1 MGYIT
6 TTLIDYE
13 SLYRQKVIS
22 FKTGYRQIEKD
33 DKLPR
38 LSCTLGK
45 SRKSFVFLKNISLYP
60 ISRVQKIHL
69 ASINNFSNRK
79 YIRAFNSLTMWHNE
93 KGDQLLVFTSTVSQC
108 QKSFMLVIY
117 RRENRLENLRKVLY
131 DLSCL
136 NGFHKQR
143 SAKITA
149 TNVIIEWVS
158 KICRHY
164 KTPSYNDRHSSYLLY
179 QSYLIS
185 NISNT

>member
-1 MGYIT
+1 MYVGKISKFFCISKEYI
-6 TTLIDYE
+6 LI
-13 SLYRQKVIS
+13 SHI
-22 FKTGYRQIEKD
+22 
-33 DKLPR
+33 
-38 LSCTLGK
+38 K
-45 SRKSFVFLKNISLYP
+45 SV
-60 ISRVQKIHL
+60 KIHL

>member
-1 MGYIT
+1 MYVG
-6 TTLIDYE
+6 
-13 SLYRQKVIS
+13 KIS
-22 FKTGYRQIEKD
+22 KTFCISKEY
-33 DKLPR
+33 
-38 LSCTLGK
+38 
-45 SRKSFVFLKNISLYP
+45 ISLYP

-149 TNVIIEWVS
+149 TNVIIDSECQKFAVTTKPLPIMIDTLVIYFIKVIWSATFPIPNKCSLCERMLVE
-158 KICRHY
+158 
-164 KTPSYNDRHSSYLLY
+164 NM
-179 QSYLIS
+179 
-185 NISNT
+185 